1 MKKGFILCTMLLS
14 MICSL
19 QAQSLTE
26 LYKELRDDMYNQ
38 ATTSPDIQK
47 QIDRAL
53 DQVDSAGLAEADTLQ
68 WKARFDY
75 ISARVYMEADMADK
89 KDFEKFRSKDAEARF
104 ERAYD
109 ALGAFLEIK
118 EDSDV
123 LTLRADILGQ
133 LCLLKGTSFTMA
145 NGLNIRKM
153 TDRALELNPENAK
166 ALVLAGN
173 DRVYTPKIFGGK
185 PRDGIALFEQAE
197 NMPNAE
203 KDDLF
208 NIYSGIGVAWQKLK
222 KKDLARFWMNKAL
235 AIYPENIYIQRMM
248 AEI

>member
-14 MICSL
+14 MIFSL

-53 DQVDSAGLAEADTLQ
+53 DKVDAAGFDEADTLQ
-68 WKARFDY
+68 WKAKLDY

-89 KDFEKFRSKDAEARF
+89 KDFEKFRSKDAEVRF

-222 KKDLARFWMNKAL
+222 NKDLARFWMNKAL
-235 AIYPENIYIQRMM
+235 TIYPENIYIQRMM

>member
-1 MKKGFILCTMLLS
+1 MKKGFILCTMFFS
-14 MICSL
+14 MIFTI
-19 QAQSLTE
+19 QAQNLDE
-26 LYKELRDDMYNQ
+26 LYNKLRDDMYNQ

-47 QIDRAL
+47 QIDQA
-53 DQVDSAGLAEADTLQ
+53 LAEVNAAGFSETDTLL
-68 WKARFDY
+68 WKAKFDY
-75 ISARVYMEADMADK
+75 ISARVFMEADMAEK
-89 KDFEKFRSKDAEARF
+89 KDFEKFRSDDAVERF

-109 ALGAFLEIK
+109 TLGAYLEIK

-145 NGLNIRKM
+145 NGLDIRKM
-153 TDRALELNPENAK
+153 TDRALELNPQNTK

-185 PRDGIALFEQAE
+185 PKDGIELFEKAE
-197 NMPNAE
+197 KMPHTE

-208 NIYSGIGVAWQKLK
+208 NIYSGIGVAWQKMR
-222 KKDLARFWMNKAL
+222 KKDQARFWMNKAL
-235 AIYPENIYIQRMM
+235 TIYPENIYIQRMM
-248 AEI
+248 DEI

>member
-1 MKKGFILCTMLLS
+1 MKKGFILCFLLTMAS
-14 MICSL
+14 ISV
-19 QAQSLTE
+19 QAQNLTE
-26 LYKELRDDMYNQ
+26 LYNELRDDMYNQ
-38 ATTSPDIQK
+38 GTTSPDIQQ
-47 QIDRAL
+47 QIDEAL
-53 DQVDSAGLAEADTLQ
+53 ALVDSVDMEEEESLYWRA
-68 WKARFDY
+68 KFDY
-75 ISARVYMEADMADK
+75 ISARVYMEADMEDK
-89 KDFEKFRSKDAEARF
+89 KDFEKFRSKEAEARF

-109 ALGAFLEIK
+109 NLGAYLEIR

-133 LCLLKGTSFTMA
+133 LCLLKGTSFTMS

-185 PRDGIALFEQAE
+185 PRDGIALFERAE

-222 KKDLARFWMNKAL
+222 KKDLAIFWMNKAL
-235 AIYPENIYIQRMM
+235 TIYPENIYIKRMIE
-248 AEI
+248 EI